1 MKILYNLTLQNE
13 AQEDEEEDVVG
24 IISNQC

>member
-24 IISNQC
+24 NISNQC